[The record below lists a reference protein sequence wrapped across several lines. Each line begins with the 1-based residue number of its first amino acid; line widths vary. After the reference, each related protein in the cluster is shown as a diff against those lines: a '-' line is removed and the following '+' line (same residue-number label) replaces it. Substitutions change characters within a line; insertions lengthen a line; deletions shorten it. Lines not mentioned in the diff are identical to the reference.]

1 MFRWMEWPLPAAA
14 AALAF
19 IGLLGAVGTD
29 VPASDQP
36 SLPPARDQRLLTA
49 TTVTRTMTPIS
60 TLTPTPI
67 VTPTP
72 SPTPMP
78 TPMPTSTPTPMP
90 TPTPTP
96 QPTPEPLP
104 EPTPTAR
111 PPSPAQSL
119 DAFSGELLSDT
130 NEARVREGL
139 GELTIN
145 SSLTNSAQAYADLM
159 AQYQW
164 FDHIGPD
171 GSTLASR
178 VRSTGYTGGW
188 LGEVLYIG
196 PKDDGPTGIV
206 AMWLGSPVHRSAL
219 LGDTFTEIGVGC
231 AVSGDVRWCVMDFGA
246 P

>member
-19 IGLLGAVGTD
+19 IGLLGAVGAD

-36 SLPPARDQRLLTA
+36 SQPQARDPHLLTIA
-49 TTVTRTMTPIS
+49 TITPTMTPIA

-72 SPTPMP
+72 SPMP
-78 TPMPTSTPTPMP
+78 TPRPTPAP
-90 TPTPTP
+90 TPSPTP
-96 QPTPEPLP
+96 QPIPSPLP

-111 PPSPAQSL
+111 PPSVAPSL
-119 DAFSGELLSDT
+119 DTSSRQLLSDT
-130 NEARVREGL
+130 NAARVREGL

-145 SSLTNSAQAYADLM
+145 SSLTSSAQAYANLM

-164 FDHIGPD
+164 FDHTGPD
-171 GSTLASR
+171 GSTMASR
-178 VRSTGYTGGW
+178 VRSAGYTGGW
-188 LGEVLYIG
+188 FGEVLYIG
-196 PKDDGPTGIV
+196 PKDDGPAGIV
-206 AMWLGSPVHRSAL
+206 AMWLDSPVHRSVL
-219 LGDTFTEIGVGC
+219 LSEAYTEIGVGC
-231 AVSGDVRWCVMDFGA
+231 AVSGDMRWCVEDFGA

>member
-1 MFRWMEWPLPAAA
+1 MFRWIEWPLPAAA

-19 IGLLGAVGTD
+19 TGLLGAVGAY

-49 TTVTRTMTPIS
+49 ATATRAMTPIA
-60 TLTPTPI
+60 TPKPTPI

-72 SPTPMP
+72 SPT
-78 TPMPTSTPTPMP
+78 STPTPAP
-90 TPTPTP
+90 TPTLTPTPLPTP

-104 EPTPTAR
+104 EPTPTAL
-111 PPSPAQSL
+111 PASPAPAL
-119 DAFSGELLSDT
+119 DAFSRELLSGT
-130 NEARVREGL
+130 NEARVREGRS
-139 GELTIN
+139 ELTIN
-145 SSLTNSAQAYADLM
+145 SSLTSSAQAYADLM

-178 VRSTGYTGGW
+178 IRSAGYPGEW

-196 PKDDGPTGIV
+196 PKDDGLAGIV
-206 AMWLGSPVHRSAL
+206 AMWLDSPVHRSVL
-219 LGDTFTEIGVGC
+219 LAQPFTEIGVGC
-231 AVSGDVRWCVMDFGA
+231 AVSGDVRWCAMDFGG

>member
-1 MFRWMEWPLPAAA
+1 MFRWMKWPLPAAA

-19 IGLLGAVGTD
+19 IVVLGAVGSD
-29 VPASDQP
+29 VPASGQP
-36 SLPPARDQRLLTA
+36 SLSPARDHRLLTIA
-49 TTVTRTMTPIS
+49 TVIHTVTPVA

-67 VTPTP
+67 VTPAP
-72 SPTPMP
+72 PPTP
-78 TPMPTSTPTPMP
+78 TF
-90 TPTPTP
+90 TPTPTLSPTPIPKP
-96 QPTPEPLP
+96 QPIPSPLP

-139 GELTIN
+139 GELTLN

>member
-19 IGLLGAVGTD
+19 IGVLGAVGAG

-36 SLPPARDQRLLTA
+36 SLPPARDPRLFTVA
-49 TTVTRTMTPIS
+49 TITHTVTPTP
-60 TLTPTPI
+60 TPTPTPI
-67 VTPTP
+67 ATPTP
-72 SPTPMP
+72 SPTP
-78 TPMPTSTPTPMP
+78 TPAP
-90 TPTPTP
+90 TPTPLPTP
-96 QPTPEPLP
+96 QPIPSPLP

-111 PPSPAQSL
+111 PPSPAPSL
-119 DAFSGELLSDT
+119 DTFSRELFSDT
-130 NEARVREGL
+130 NEARVREGH

-145 SSLTNSAQAYADLM
+145 SSLTSSAQAYANLM

-178 VRSTGYTGGW
+178 VRSAGYTGGW
-188 LGEVLYIG
+188 LGEVLYMG
-196 PKDDGPTGIV
+196 PKDNGPTGIV
-206 AMWLGSPVHRSAL
+206 AMWLDSPVHRSAL
-219 LGDTFTEIGVGC
+219 LAEPFTEIGVGC
-231 AVSGDVRWCVMDFGA
+231 AVSGDVRWCVEDFGG